1 MEYNESVRKHV
12 YRGWFYLKG
21 LPTRDE
27 AISKLKSILGFV
39 ISLTMVSIVILSIY
53 ISFLP
58 MRQVF
63 VIETPVNLV
72 IVEEMIKVYDNC
84 TSTESRVL
92 TTISTWTV
100 TNTTTYEI
108 YDWNIVVMYTP

>member
-1 MEYNESVRKHV
+1 M
-12 YRGWFYLKG
+12 KG
-21 LPTRDE
+21 LPTKDE
-27 AISKLKSILGFV
+27 VILKLKSISSFM
-39 ISLTMVSIVILSIY
+39 ISFTVVSIIILSVY
-53 ISFLP
+53 VSFLP

-63 VIETPVNLV
+63 MIEIPVNLV
-72 IVEEMIKVYDNC
+72 VMEEMVKVYDNC